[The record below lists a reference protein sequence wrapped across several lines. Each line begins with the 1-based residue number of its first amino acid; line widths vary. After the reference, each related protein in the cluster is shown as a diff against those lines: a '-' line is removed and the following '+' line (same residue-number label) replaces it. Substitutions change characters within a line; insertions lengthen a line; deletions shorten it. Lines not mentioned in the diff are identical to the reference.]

1 MWKTIKRKSQ
11 RIGFAL
17 RQRPVAVSSSATK
30 SFHYLSYLG
39 DDLIL
44 EILSFTSCGPLEM
57 SPGKKIVQVGW
68 ILLKPIPSH
77 SICKNV

>member
-11 RIGFAL
+11 RIGFPL
-17 RQRPVAVSSSATK
+17 RQRSVAVSSSTTK
-30 SFHYLSYLG
+30 SFHYLNYLG

-57 SPGKKIVQVGW
+57 SPGKKNCSSW
-68 ILLKPIPSH
+68 MDSFKAY
-77 SICKNV
+77 SITLYL